1 MSSSFSNCIYHITCW
16 AVVKKVSNTKF
27 YWLYHFWQ
35 TNKKSVRT
43 SSHIIQPTFLLHF
56 AGSIYTTLALAVER
70 YISVCHP
77 HHVGFEHAGI
87 MSIAGLIT
95 FSVVFNTG
103 RFLEFETVYDNAVS
117 IFTYNND
124 ASTFS
129 YLFWKLTIYLKNIM
143 AIFPFHKP
151 HASLREIEKSV
162 NSDILK
168 QKTLYF
174 LTLTFSLSDIC
185 FSFRPEVFLMKKQIQ
200 LRLSR

>member
-1 MSSSFSNCIYHITCW
+1 M
-16 AVVKKVSNTKF
+16 KKVSNTKF
-27 YWLYHFWQ
+27 YRLYHFWQ

-117 IFTYNND
+117 IFAYDND

-129 YLFWKLTIYLKNIM
+129 YLF
-143 AIFPFHKP
+143 
-151 HASLREIEKSV
+151 
-162 NSDILK
+162 
-168 QKTLYF
+168 
-174 LTLTFSLSDIC
+174 
-185 FSFRPEVFLMKKQIQ
+185 
-200 LRLSR
+200 

>member
-1 MSSSFSNCIYHITCW
+1 M
-16 AVVKKVSNTKF
+16 KKVSNTKF
-27 YWLYHFWQ
+27 YRLYHFWQ

-117 IFTYNND
+117 ILHLKMMQALFDTYSENWPFT
-124 ASTFS
+124 
-129 YLFWKLTIYLKNIM
+129 WKIWQFFLSIKRTQVCEKLKNL
-143 AIFPFHKP
+143 
-151 HASLREIEKSV
+151 S
-162 NSDILK
+162 IL
-168 QKTLYF
+168 T
-174 LTLTFSLSDIC
+174 SLS
-185 FSFRPEVFLMKKQIQ
+185 KKLCIF
-200 LRLSR
+200 

>member
-1 MSSSFSNCIYHITCW
+1 M
-16 AVVKKVSNTKF
+16 ADK
-27 YWLYHFWQ
+27 Q
-35 TNKKSVRT
+35 KKSVRT

-117 IFTYNND
+117 IFAYNND

-129 YLFWKLTIYLKNIM
+129 YLF
-143 AIFPFHKP
+143 
-151 HASLREIEKSV
+151 
-162 NSDILK
+162 
-168 QKTLYF
+168 
-174 LTLTFSLSDIC
+174 
-185 FSFRPEVFLMKKQIQ
+185 
-200 LRLSR
+200 

>member
-1 MSSSFSNCIYHITCW
+1 M
-16 AVVKKVSNTKF
+16 KKVSNTKF

-117 IFTYNND
+117 IFAYNND

-143 AIFPFHKP
+143 AIFPFVSIKHTQVC
-151 HASLREIEKSV
+151 EKLKNLS
-162 NSDILK
+162 IL
-168 QKTLYF
+168 T
-174 LTLTFSLSDIC
+174 SLS
-185 FSFRPEVFLMKKQIQ
+185 KKLCIF
-200 LRLSR
+200 